1 VLKRGLESTVPRLH
15 FLGAPAARSFGPVMR
30 FVAGSWFSSKAI
42 AKTVA
47 AQDTRR
53 TPRRTP
59 RPAAVA

>member
-1 VLKRGLESTVPRLH
+1 VLKRGMESSVPRLH

-47 AQDTRR
+47 AQDGRR
-53 TPRRTP
+53 TARRRS
-59 RPAAVA
+59 RPAAAA